1 MIMSRKFVEMRRKES
16 DWRNELLAT
25 QKEKLRLLM
34 TLWEVGKVQW
44 Q

>member
-1 MIMSRKFVEMRRKES
+1 MSRNYVEMIRKKS
-16 DWRNELLAT
+16 DWRNELLAA

>member
-1 MIMSRKFVEMRRKES
+1 MRRNYVEMRRKES
-16 DWRNELLAT
+16 DWRNELLSA

-34 TLWEVGKVQW
+34 TLWEVEKVQW

>member
-1 MIMSRKFVEMRRKES
+1 MVDVKTFDKHSPLKS
-16 DWRNELLAT
+16 DWRNEILVT

-34 TLWEVGKVQW
+34 TLWEAEKVQW